1 MGQVLASRGYS
12 LDSLQLIL
20 SFRFL
25 GILKYSQNIKTIL
38 FSRGT
43 SELFFKDERLIMSC
57 DMLALPVASFFS
69 FNYVVE

>member
-38 FSRGT
+38 LDFHGEPVNCS
-43 SELFFKDERLIMSC
+43 SKMNADER
-57 DMLALPVASFFS
+57 
-69 FNYVVE
+69 VVTC